1 MCTKINKKA
10 DGHRDCRLFLLRK
23 GVAGNP
29 ATSQGKCVGVRNWKR
44 RPTFFEMAKAMAK
57 KGYAQISKLKINRDF
72 GLSKISNLKSQIS
85 NL

>member
-1 MCTKINKKA
+1 MRWREELEAKT
-10 DGHRDCRLFLLRK
+10 DL
-23 GVAGNP
+23 
-29 ATSQGKCVGVRNWKR
+29 
-44 RPTFFEMAKAMAK
+44 FFELAKAMAK